1 MWDPEQVG
9 FEGGAR
15 EWREREEVVGL
26 SLSNRACVIEP
37 APFVFSFR
45 VLQRIL
51 SKLCLNS
58 RLFDPFVEARQ
69 TKLAIETGIQNFSLI
84 INPEF
89 RENKRNFVFFFFI
102 ELMIFVKQLWRLK
115 KKKIRSIDKF
125 INKIYRKK
133 KQFPYPIVKI
143 HCNFASYLI
152 IFRINN
158 TYINSWRNPILQ
170 NYEQVHQ
177 HPDIYNW
184 NNTVE

>member
-45 VLQRIL
+45 VLQPIL

-89 RENKRNFVFFFFI
+89 RENKRNFFFFYR
-102 ELMIFVKQLWRLK
+102 VDD
-115 KKKIRSIDKF
+115 IRETALEVEEKENSIDRQ
-125 INKIYRKK
+125 IY
-133 KQFPYPIVKI
+133 KQD
-143 HCNFASYLI
+143 S
-152 IFRINN
+152 
-158 TYINSWRNPILQ
+158 
-170 NYEQVHQ
+170 
-177 HPDIYNW
+177 
-184 NNTVE
+184 